1 MLPPAVA
8 SATFDTTAPCGL
20 IRNSVPMSGQD
31 EHSCCLFWGGVQV
44 CRSTFEEH
52 CAANKVELP
61 YELLTQLYEVGC
73 CRRGGQPTPPLREGV
88 LSMVSTH
95 LRAIQVPSSA
105 GRLPALPA
113 RATCAVLPL
122 APLPLQEPDNLDLI
136 QDRHLRMQARA
147 CINHAVDEEY
157 LKAWAHCTAGGRA
170 APPPRPLLNVRA
182 CRPLCSRPNP
192 CT

>member
-1 MLPPAVA
+1 MNCSRSCTRWAVVVGVGSLRRRWVREFCPCLHAPACHPGA
-8 SATFDTTAPCGL
+8 L
-20 IRNSVPMSGQD
+20 I
-31 EHSCCLFWGGVQV
+31 SC
-44 CRSTFEEH
+44 
-52 CAANKVELP
+52 
-61 YELLTQLYEVGC
+61 
-73 CRRGGQPTPPLREGV
+73 
-88 LSMVSTH
+88 
-95 LRAIQVPSSA
+95 
-105 GRLPALPA
+105 RLPALPA